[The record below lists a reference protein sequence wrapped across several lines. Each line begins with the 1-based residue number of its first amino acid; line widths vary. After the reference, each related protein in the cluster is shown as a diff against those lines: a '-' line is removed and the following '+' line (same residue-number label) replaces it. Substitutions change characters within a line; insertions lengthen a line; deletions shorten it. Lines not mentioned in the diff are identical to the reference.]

1 MYIRKIAA
9 AAGFACGAALAFAPL
24 AAAAPVD
31 PTLVTDT
38 LGSEVSSL
46 NGLFQFDALLAGVP
60 STDYAATGVNGI
72 DTILTA
78 DVSKD
83 VPLSGTPSTLD
94 YELYGV
100 NPFAAGVSG
109 DSSAANELNGALAAF
124 YNAYNVEAYSAANG
138 GALDTNANDYIYSG
152 FVQTTLSHPGETVTQ
167 AFDALYN
174 RGIGDLGGFFQT
186 NLSFLD
192 IPTATAAADPAIA
205 TDPLGSTVASEVA
218 SLNSIFTFDTTLAGV
233 PTADI
238 TVGDQGFDIIKS
250 ADITAVE
257 GTGHTTFDTLV
268 YGFNPANL
276 TNDPGAY
283 DVLNGAVAKFDD
295 AFNIGLYALE
305 HGGAMLPAADFAT
318 DLFGISGTAA
328 TTLAGETA
336 TQAITSLLGTSFSDF
351 LGYF

>member
-109 DSSAANELNGALAAF
+109 DSSAANDSTARWPRSTTPTTSRRIRRPMAAR
-124 YNAYNVEAYSAANG
+124 
-138 GALDTNANDYIYSG
+138 LTPTP
-152 FVQTTLSHPGETVTQ
+152 TTTS
-167 AFDALYN
+167 
-174 RGIGDLGGFFQT
+174 
-186 NLSFLD
+186 
-192 IPTATAAADPAIA
+192 TAASSK
-205 TDPLGSTVASEVA
+205 LR
-218 SLNSIFTFDTTLAGV
+218 
-233 PTADI
+233 
-238 TVGDQGFDIIKS
+238 
-250 ADITAVE
+250 
-257 GTGHTTFDTLV
+257 
-268 YGFNPANL
+268 
-276 TNDPGAY
+276 
-283 DVLNGAVAKFDD
+283 
-295 AFNIGLYALE
+295 
-305 HGGAMLPAADFAT
+305 
-318 DLFGISGTAA
+318 
-328 TTLAGETA
+328 
-336 TQAITSLLGTSFSDF
+336 
-351 LGYF
+351 

>member
-1 MYIRKIAA
+1 MHIRKIAA

-60 STDYAATGVNGI
+60 STDYLPNGVHGI
-72 DTILTA
+72 DTIIPA
-78 DVSKD
+78 DIAKD
-83 VPLSGTPSTLD
+83 APVSGTPSILD

-109 DSSAANELNGALAAF
+109 DSSAGNELNGALLAF
-124 YNAYNVEAYSAANG
+124 YDAYNVEAYSAADG
-138 GALDTNANDYIYSG
+138 GTLDTNINDYLYSG
-152 FVQTTLSHPGETVTQ
+152 FTQTVLGTANETTSQ
-167 AFDALYN
+167 AFAQLYD
-174 RGIGDLGGFFQT
+174 RGIGDLGGYFQT

-192 IPTATAAADPAIA
+192 IPTGTTAP
-205 TDPLGSTVASEVA
+205 TDPLASTVAIEVA
-218 SLNSIFTFDTTLAGV
+218 SLNSLFQTDAALAGV
-233 PTADI
+233 PSTDYSLGA
-238 TVGDQGFDIIKS
+238 QGFDVIKS
-250 ADITAVE
+250 GDISVVE
-257 GTGHTTFDTLV
+257 GNGTTPFDQLV

-276 TNDPGAY
+276 TGDPGAY

-305 HGGAMLPAADFAT
+305 NGGANLPLADFAT
-318 DLFGISGTAA
+318 DLFGISGATA

-336 TQAITSLLGTSFSDF
+336 SQAITTLLADSFNDF